1 VTDGNAVLEIH
12 TGAVGGLQPQPTPT
26 AGLNRTRLAVRGGAW
41 SFTGYVCTQLLR
53 VAAPL
58 ILAHRFLGPDAFGLV
73 GLVGVFLAGLAMFS
87 ELGIVANVVQHS
99 RGDEPAF
106 LNTALSIQA
115 GRGVAIWL
123 AAALAAYP
131 MAVFYKQPAL
141 FPLLVVAALSELLRG
156 LTSTAAWALTRHVN
170 LRSVTLLSIGSELAS
185 AAVGIVWAVV
195 SPSAWALVAR
205 TVTAAGVYA
214 LGSHFIAG
222 PRVKF
227 GWDRRAAA
235 DILRFGGWIS
245 IATGTYFLGGQGE
258 RLILGKLITPA
269 ELGCFS
275 LAVMISTMPSGAISQ
290 LVNQI
295 LLPMISRTARLSQVE
310 AARDF
315 RRARHL
321 FMALGVFAGIGF
333 LACSKPLVALLLNPQ
348 YAMTGWMLQMLG
360 VRVALDIFAGPT
372 STALLAYGQSRY
384 AAAGSTVRLVLMGAA
399 IWVSFTYFGI
409 RQALLSLLLAQ
420 ALSYAPLMIGLARV
434 LPSVARAEVRWYAL
448 FLIILLAALVFWT

>member
-1 VTDGNAVLEIH
+1 
-12 TGAVGGLQPQPTPT
+12 
-26 AGLNRTRLAVRGGAW
+26 
-41 SFTGYVCTQLLR
+41 
-53 VAAPL
+53 
-58 ILAHRFLGPDAFGLV
+58 
-73 GLVGVFLAGLAMFS
+73 
-87 ELGIVANVVQHS
+87 
-99 RGDEPAF
+99 
-106 LNTALSIQA
+106 
-115 GRGVAIWL
+115 
-123 AAALAAYP
+123 
-131 MAVFYKQPAL
+131 
-141 FPLLVVAALSELLRG
+141 
-156 LTSTAAWALTRHVN
+156 
-170 LRSVTLLSIGSELAS
+170 
-185 AAVGIVWAVV
+185 
-195 SPSAWALVAR
+195 
-205 TVTAAGVYA
+205 
-214 LGSHFIAG
+214 
-222 PRVKF
+222 
-227 GWDRRAAA
+227 
-235 DILRFGGWIS
+235 
-245 IATGTYFLGGQGE
+245 
-258 RLILGKLITPA
+258 
-269 ELGCFS
+269 
-275 LAVMISTMPSGAISQ
+275 MISTMPSGAITQ

-295 LLPMISRTARLSQVE
+295 LLPIISGTARLSQAE